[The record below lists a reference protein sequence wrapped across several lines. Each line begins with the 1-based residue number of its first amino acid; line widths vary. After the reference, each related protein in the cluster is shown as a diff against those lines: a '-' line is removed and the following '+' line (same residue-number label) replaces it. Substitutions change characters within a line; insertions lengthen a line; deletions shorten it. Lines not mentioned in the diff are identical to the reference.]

1 MESEKEQI
9 NIAIVR
15 IKASI
20 KYCPRIT
27 QRVRKI
33 SILFQKKIDSSSMN
47 DYPCPP
53 ERKEIPSLY
62 TKQHFHCRHNNLC
75 IYIYKCVLCSCVFL
89 LRHKR
94 PPNKQNGNAHLPSSN
109 VSPGTSASRVST
121 GATANRIV
129 RIRATKIALT
139 KPLHTPLHL
148 SVRSVFT
155 LFIYFFFFFYPQ
167 ICSINGSVKK
177 LISLYACVYSSKE

>member
-1 MESEKEQI
+1 M
-9 NIAIVR
+9 
-15 IKASI
+15 
-20 KYCPRIT
+20 
-27 QRVRKI
+27 
-33 SILFQKKIDSSSMN
+33 
-47 DYPCPP
+47 
-53 ERKEIPSLY
+53 
-62 TKQHFHCRHNNLC
+62 C
-75 IYIYKCVLCSCVFL
+75 ILCSCVFL

-177 LISLYACVYSSKE
+177 KKLILLHACVYHHLKNRRS

>member
-1 MESEKEQI
+1 
-9 NIAIVR
+9 
-15 IKASI
+15 
-20 KYCPRIT
+20 
-27 QRVRKI
+27 
-33 SILFQKKIDSSSMN
+33 MN

-155 LFIYFFFFFYPQ
+155 LFIYFFFFLLSTNLLDQWFRKKIDIA
-167 ICSINGSVKK
+167 ICMCIFVERIIEWRKLMETTKIKK
-177 LISLYACVYSSKE
+177 EKNL